1 MNPWNESN
9 ALISLERIGFYSH
22 ANVAT
27 LTAKRL
33 ASSTQGRGTIATSH
47 PKLLMRSRH
56 LDLDKACT
64 RWSRGRGQRCGPS
77 LCSPAKG
84 IEYMATRYAMAICSS
99 RKHRRRR
106 CRGWAG
112 WAHSGR
118 LAAQGARHGTVS
130 MCCRL
135 FLLFAVTRS
144 PNAVDPAVLEPVE
157 AAAGSS
163 HKGRFHARL
172 AAADSP
178 SARHS
183 QVPRREAIAY
193 HITGA
198 LLVDAWHMAWHGM
211 ARVRPTTGDQPI
223 PRNRRRLRFLACPS
237 SGDRDSLG
245 SLSEQRE
252 SRQYRRDF
260 VK

>member
-77 LCSPAKG
+77 LSSPAKG

-118 LAAQGARHGTVS
+118 LAAQGARHGAVS
-130 MCCRL
+130 MCCQP
-135 FLLFAVTRS
+135 FLLFAVT
-144 PNAVDPAVLEPVE
+144 PNLNAVDPAVLEQVG

-163 HKGRFHARL
+163 HKGRLHARL
-172 AAADSP
+172 CAEGQKAGCLPFPGSP
-178 SARHS
+178 ERGHRPSR
-183 QVPRREAIAY
+183 
-193 HITGA
+193 ITSPERC
-198 LLVDAWHMAWHGM
+198 LLTHGIWHGM

-223 PRNRRRLRFLACPS
+223 PRNRRSLRFLAVPFIW
-237 SGDRDSLG
+237 GQG
-245 SLSEQRE
+245 QPW
-252 SRQYRRDF
+252 
-260 VK
+260 